1 MHNIFTGDF
10 LAESRLMRILKP
22 ILAAL
27 LFLAAT
33 YYFSYIFNPGNSQI
47 LLFISSPFNISTE
60 GMPLFNIAAPAA
72 LIFIVAFYLKNFNDA
87 FVRKASLRMVY
98 VFAIAASYIK
108 SFLGMFIYNGGISLG
123 TSIITLSF
131 IATFLIALEVLVKDK
146 KSTEHIY
153 GPFIIYFLATLLL
166 LLVFFAVISFF
177 IGYSATVHEIGL
189 LIFMLLFIPYYESEN
204 ITKFLNKEEQAILP
218 VIKHTVHKR

>member
-1 MHNIFTGDF
+1 MV
-10 LAESRLMRILKP
+10 ESRTIRMIKP
-22 ILAAL
+22 VLAAL

-33 YYFSYIFNPGNSQI
+33 YYFSYIFNPGNSQA

-87 FVRKASLRMVY
+87 FVRKASLRVVY

-108 SFLGMFIYNGGISLG
+108 SLIGMFIYNGGISLG

-131 IATFLIALEVLVKDK
+131 IATFLIALEVLVQDK
-146 KSTEHIY
+146 KSLEHIY
-153 GPFIIYFLATLLL
+153 GHFMIYILGTLLL
-166 LLVFFAVISFF
+166 LLLFFAVTPFL
-177 IGYSATVHEIGL
+177 IGYSATVHVIGL
-189 LIFMLLFIPYYESEN
+189 LIFMLFFIPYYERANLSAFFRRSARSSSRN
-204 ITKFLNKEEQAILP
+204 MAYASA
-218 VIKHTVHKR
+218 KR